1 MNMKNRPTNLS
12 LPAKVVLKYTSHIKI
27 TNFGRD
33 LDGNLFVKLLV
44 DQENIRK
51 KFWISLGE
59 LSYSR
64 RETYNTIN
72 RFGGHIISLAA
83 QREFETRLQLSIP
96 KNSDTLVV
104 TKIGWVDNNF
114 IMPYGVIGNKKRRI
128 VVLLPSSSA
137 KLVDKYICS
146 GTVEGAK
153 ELMALAGGNSRF
165 MLALSLAFLGP
176 LADLA
181 GQAQVAVQFFG
192 VASSGKTGLSAG
204 ASSIYGWHI
213 NSNIASQRGFAESWN
228 QTINYIEQLAVSHSN
243 TFLILDEANTAPT
256 VRNSRTQGI
265 LDCVFRLDQSQEKG
279 RLYSPSRASWWMPV
293 LSISNRSL
301 EEMAIEEKIQFKD
314 EARDRLIEIPLPN
327 DSNSIFETLH
337 GHKTAG
343 NFVAAIKRL
352 ATLNHGVLG
361 REYIRH
367 LCEIKERDPMWLPEF
382 IASRKIEYLSI
393 VVKTI

>member
-153 ELMALAGGNSRF
+153 ELMALAGGNSPIWQ
-165 MLALSLAFLGP
+165 AKPKSLCSFLGLH
-176 LADLA
+176 LAA
-181 GQAQVAVQFFG
+181 KPVC
-192 VASSGKTGLSAG
+192 
-204 ASSIYGWHI
+204 
-213 NSNIASQRGFAESWN
+213 
-228 QTINYIEQLAVSHSN
+228 QLVHLL
-243 TFLILDEANTAPT
+243 FTA
-256 VRNSRTQGI
+256 GI
-265 LDCVFRLDQSQEKG
+265 LIVI
-279 RLYSPSRASWWMPV
+279 SPASV
-293 LSISNRSL
+293 
-301 EEMAIEEKIQFKD
+301 A
-314 EARDRLIEIPLPN
+314 LPN
-327 DSNSIFETLH
+327 L
-337 GHKTAG
+337 G
-343 NFVAAIKRL
+343 IKQ
-352 ATLNHGVLG
+352 
-361 REYIRH
+361 
-367 LCEIKERDPMWLPEF
+367 
-382 IASRKIEYLSI
+382 
-393 VVKTI
+393 